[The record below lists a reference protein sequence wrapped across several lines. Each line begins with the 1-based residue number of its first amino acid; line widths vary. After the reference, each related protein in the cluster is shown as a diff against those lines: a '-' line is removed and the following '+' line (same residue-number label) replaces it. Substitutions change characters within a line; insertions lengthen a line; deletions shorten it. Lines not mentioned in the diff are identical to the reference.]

1 MYFGLRFYYSSVD
14 IIVSESQPK
23 PHIFTSKQ
31 LDAYD
36 TGKRFI
42 RQIKQ
47 DVQTLSDSNMG
58 GENME
63 WKTGGNFLLLQG
75 TDDVYVYCHP
85 SHASCSE
92 VKYSHFEPQLI
103 FESEIEHKLLEREVA
118 ICACEHTNHYRL
130 QPFFLDNYRLI
141 DFYNLQSDDSATQL
155 STELRAT
162 EIAIENGE
170 EIRDSEFVH
179 PIGLVN
185 NWDESDWIKRLH
197 IGIKKTFK
205 VDATCGAEKM
215 AFNQILPSLKVGSFL
230 DQECFIFRG
239 LPDIIIRRNTIVIS
253 ATASVGDD
261 CTDSSDEEATVENSW
276 QGLTLKGC
284 DDSSPA
290 EKLGEL
296 VSGLH
301 ILLVAKI
308 MRKVHK
314 KKCFQRKFQV
324 KGLMLDKAIQTVMCT
339 LSVDLTHSGTP
350 LYIKLRDY
358 MGSGTLDSKSLC
370 YLIRILTTK

>member
-1 MYFGLRFYYSSVD
+1 M
-14 IIVSESQPK
+14 
-23 PHIFTSKQ
+23 
-31 LDAYD
+31 DA
-36 TGKRFI
+36 I
-42 RQIKQ
+42 
-47 DVQTLSDSNMG
+47 
-58 GENME
+58 
-63 WKTGGNFLLLQG
+63 
-75 TDDVYVYCHP
+75 
-85 SHASCSE
+85 
-92 VKYSHFEPQLI
+92 
-103 FESEIEHKLLEREVA
+103 
-118 ICACEHTNHYRL
+118 
-130 QPFFLDNYRLI
+130 
-141 DFYNLQSDDSATQL
+141 
-155 STELRAT
+155 
-162 EIAIENGE
+162 
-170 EIRDSEFVH
+170 
-179 PIGLVN
+179 
-185 NWDESDWIKRLH
+185 
-197 IGIKKTFK
+197 
-205 VDATCGAEKM
+205 CGAEKTT
-215 AFNQILPSLKVGSFL
+215 FNQILQPLKVGSFI

-239 LPDIIIRRNTIVIS
+239 LPDIIVCKNTIVIS

-276 QGLTLKGC
+276 QKPPLKGC
-284 DDSSPA
+284 DSFSPA

-339 LSVDLTHSGTP
+339 LSVDLTHSGAP